1 MSIGDTVKLQVRL
14 PRDLHEQLQAL
25 SEEEHRRA
33 AALLEQP
40 NANGSE
46 SRP

>member
-1 MSIGDTVKLQVRL
+1 LIAFLRRRG
-14 PRDLHEQLQAL
+14 RDNATPAL

-40 NANGSE
+40 KS
-46 SRP
+46 